1 MKKQL
6 KHFFVLLS
14 LLFLFLSLF
23 AGCDPLVTTLS
34 MDVHYTTGRAY
45 VGANESTGVQIFY
58 RNNENEEIFYDGKT
72 AFYNL
77 YPDSVD
83 EIFLCGFLTIKS
95 RSIGKISIQSVEYN
109 ICVYKDYYGVYF
121 LDTDAMKS
129 AEQEGLVYIGRNY
142 IGEDSEQ
149 GLFSFE
155 DFCEKFVLLQM
166 EMQCH
171 SDEHFSGTVIGGTLL
186 ESGTKIDFYYQK

>member
-1 MKKQL
+1 MKKRL
-6 KHFFVLLS
+6 NRFFVLL
-14 LLFLFLSLF
+14 LLSFLF
-23 AGCDPLVTTLS
+23 AGSFTGCDIIPLS
-34 MDVHYTTGRAY
+34 MDVHYTVGRAY

-83 EIFLCGFLTIKS
+83 EIFLREFLTIKS
-95 RSIGKISIQSVEYN
+95 RSIGKISFQSVEYN

-129 AEQEGLVYIGRNY
+129 AEQEGLVFGGIY
-142 IGEDSEQ
+142 GEDPEQ

-186 ESGTKIDFYYQK
+186 ESGNKIDFYYQK